1 MSLLNRC
8 DLPRNFYR
16 VSVWS
21 HWDRTERTNKIMHG
35 LWETIAVLCSK
46 INVSNK
52 GAWHIT

>member
-8 DLPRNFYR
+8 DLLRNFYR

-35 LWETIAVLCSK
+35 LSETIAVLCSK
-46 INVSNK
+46 INVSNR